1 MSPKDKTLIPIIFWG
16 DEFLQIFENI
26 FYPNLIKELKFLV
39 KTKIEFQLWTTNNIK
54 RKISNNLF
62 KSKNLTNSII
72 EIDKL
77 LNTGKYSNKYQIL
90 LLIQKKILKNS
101 KNYKK
106 ILFLYPDFIW
116 KEKSICNLLKI
127 KKKIV
132 NIYCPQ
138 INIEDYLLEKKP
150 IKNLETYIAE
160 NLHNIVK
167 DTIIGKK
174 NNFMTAAT
182 NLFQIKKNAYIFKNF
197 HLHPVMFNNP
207 NFCNISFKISL
218 DEDLFSN
225 YVTKNNIKQSD
236 IYYQRDSSKFLFAS
250 LEKKKNLNSGI
261 GQPGTVKNIAGW
273 VMNYCSD
280 VHIKNSKNCFFLNHK
295 YDKNKIIKFNK
306 YFNKIYKQF
315 EDYSKTPYNNNFQK
329 KDITQ
334 YLQRR
339 IYFIR

>member
-77 LNTGKYSNKYQIL
+77 LNTDKYSNKYEIL
-90 LLIQKKILKNS
+90 LHIQKKILKNS

-150 IKNLETYIAE
+150 IKNLETHIAE

-167 DTIIGKK
+167 DTIINKK
-174 NNFMTAAT
+174 NSFMTAAT

-207 NFCNISFKISL
+207 NFYNINFNVSL

-225 YVTKNNIKQSD
+225 YVTKNNIKLSD
-236 IYYQRDSSKFLFAS
+236 IYYQRNSSKFLFAS
-250 LEKKKNLNSGI
+250 LEKKKNLAHGI
-261 GQPGTVKNIAGW
+261 AKPGTVKSIAAW
-273 VMNYCSD
+273 VTNYCSD
-280 VHIKNSKNCFFLNHK
+280 KHIENSKNSFFLNHK
-295 YDKNKIIKFNK
+295 YDKNKMMKFNK
-306 YFNKIYKQF
+306 YFDKIYNELKNN
-315 EDYSKTPYNNNFQK
+315 SKIPDNNNFQK
-329 KDITQ
+329 KNITH
-334 YLQRR
+334 YLLRR